1 MRTFEETL
9 ELEVA
14 KRQEL
19 VEKVRTEYKKVDSI
33 EAVKMLLDGKTM
45 SYLGKLE
52 GSSEIQLLHV
62 MIEQMHVDF
71 NAYRFVVL
79 NENLRCVEEI
89 NHLPRLLA
97 QEWYERVLTDRE
109 TLLSLGYD
117 QVQVAKMSD
126 EDVEA
131 EMEQLAAGGME

>member
-19 VEKVRTEYKKVDSI
+19 VEKVRTEYKKVDAI

-79 NENLRCVEEI
+79 NENLRYVEEI

-97 QEWYERVLTDRE
+97 QEWYEPVLTDRE
-109 TLLSLGYD
+109 TLLSMGYD